1 MHIVLVFAPEGH
13 DAVLMFANFSDCVR
27 RFFNVS
33 VFVKQAILTANRCKQ
48 VIFWH
53 LWCDLQCLSL
63 VNVVLLIND
72 LECDHALVTRVWIED
87 ALLAALVLVE
97 HDFLALEVVLMFF
110 FEVTD

>member
-1 MHIVLVFAPEGH
+1 MLS
-13 DAVLMFANFSDCVR
+13 NFCDRVR
-27 RFFNVS
+27 RFFDVS
-33 VFVKQAILTANRCKQ
+33 VFVKQAVLAANRREQ
-48 VIFWH
+48 VILWH

-87 ALLAALVLVE
+87 ALLAALILVK